1 MKLAMEMVPSHVASV
16 CATLDSKYNVCGGGR
31 EGGREE
37 REICAR
43 NLSDDNCVVYTAVC
57 VTMETNTMF
66 STFIDS

>member
-43 NLSDDNCVVYTAVC
+43 NLSDDNCVWAVS
-57 VTMETNTMF
+57 N
-66 STFIDS
+66 